1 MIMREQCE
9 ICKMAEVFASR
20 IYSRRPLNCVVR
32 NGKPQSAVYWTLG
45 RRLNILKPLEA
56 VKTNPTRDQ
65 PHGNMNQ
72 LEAAVHVSSQA

>member
-1 MIMREQCE
+1 
-9 ICKMAEVFASR
+9 
-20 IYSRRPLNCVVR
+20 VVR
-32 NGKPQSAVYWTLG
+32 DGIPKAPCTGTLG

-56 VKTNPTRDQ
+56 VKTNPIRDQ